1 MLLRG
6 KDNQYVIRINY
17 RKRICC
23 LWVSK
28 RIAIDLWHGSPINEI
43 KSSYPRG
50 LYMRCK
56 FCLGDD
62 LSTSMAE
69 TRLPHKW
76 ACAWR
81 KVTWNYIIWIHS
93 RFSRVILYFQYYR
106 PGAFECSYILFRK
119 HDITF
124 KTRDTESSY
133 TMLYFDN
140 FLLLYACGT
149 KTLT

>member
-1 MLLRG
+1 MLSKSKKSSSNAPSFVSAKIRQIKHKWYFPSDKILNKDNYWQQMQHTGWISRQLNSTLEQKCMTILQLFLLLRG

-28 RIAIDLWHGSPINEI
+28 GIAINLWHGSPINEI

-76 ACAWR
+76 ACA
-81 KVTWNYIIWIHS
+81 S
-93 RFSRVILYFQYYR
+93 
-106 PGAFECSYILFRK
+106 G
-119 HDITF
+119 
-124 KTRDTESSY
+124 
-133 TMLYFDN
+133 
-140 FLLLYACGT
+140 
-149 KTLT
+149 